1 MSRRMNPQNSLGQ
14 ASKLAQ
20 AAMVQLI
27 NQGAT
32 GHWVVV
38 QDKTKVG
45 FTTHVK
51 TGLVQISGTAGPLK
65 VLQ

>member
-1 MSRRMNPQNSLGQ
+1 MSLKIQVQKNLGQ
-14 ASKLAQ
+14 ASRLVNS
-20 AAMVQLI
+20 AMVQLI

-38 QDKTKVG
+38 QDKTRVG

-51 TGLVQISGTAGPLK
+51 TGLVQIPGTAGPLK